1 MQLLEN
7 VRVLDMAQFISGSR
21 CTQIL
26 ADMGA
31 ETVHVESPEG
41 DTLRLIY
48 KLLGGAERNYS
59 LLNRN
64 KYGMAVDWRKPKGQD
79 VLHRLLAA
87 TDIFVHNLIPGTLE
101 KYRLGYD
108 QVRKVK
114 GDIIYVAISGFGT
127 RSPKPQRAAFDII
140 AQATSGQFWNDTEN
154 LTPPTNHWADMM
166 TGAYAAIG
174 ALMGL
179 VHRMNTGEGQFVDI
193 SMQDVLYFNNYRATV
208 QRAMGPILA
217 DVERTLGRK
226 PQDVLNSSDRMP
238 FYGFFKARDGK
249 VAIVAMTPRQWKD
262 LTRIIGHPDMAED
275 PRFSNMVVQIH
286 NHQEAVDRIDQWTSQ
301 RSSDEIIAALEES
314 KIPCGIAYG
323 LDEVN
328 EDQNLRERGM
338 FAGVQH
344 PEFGKVDVPGVPF
357 QFSRTPGAVRF
368 AAPDLGQHNEFIL
381 KKWLGCGAA
390 EIQKLREEGAI
401 AGP

>member
-31 ETVHVESPEG
+31 ETVHVEPLEG

-64 KYGMAVDWRKPKGQD
+64 KYGMAVDWRKPKGQEL
-79 VLHRLLAA
+79 LHRLLSA

-108 QVRKVK
+108 HVRKVK

-140 AQATSGQFWNDTEN
+140 AQATSGQFWKDRGN

-166 TGAYAAIG
+166 TGAYAALG

-208 QRAMGPILA
+208 QRAMGPILG

-226 PQDVLNSSDRMP
+226 PEDVLNSSDRMP
-238 FYGFFKARDGK
+238 FYGFFKARDGM

-275 PRFSNMVVQIH
+275 PRFSNMVLQIH
-286 NHQEAVDRIDQWTSQ
+286 NHQEAVDRIDRWTSE
-301 RSSDEIIAALEES
+301 RSSKEIIAVLEES
-314 KIPCGIAYG
+314 KIPCGVAYG

-328 EDQNLRERGM
+328 EDENLRDRGM
-338 FAGVQH
+338 FASVHH
-344 PEFGKVDVPGVPF
+344 PEFGKVDVPGVPI

-381 KKWLGCGAA
+381 KKWLGCSAA
-390 EIQKLREEGAI
+390 EIQKLREDGAI
-401 AGP
+401 ACP